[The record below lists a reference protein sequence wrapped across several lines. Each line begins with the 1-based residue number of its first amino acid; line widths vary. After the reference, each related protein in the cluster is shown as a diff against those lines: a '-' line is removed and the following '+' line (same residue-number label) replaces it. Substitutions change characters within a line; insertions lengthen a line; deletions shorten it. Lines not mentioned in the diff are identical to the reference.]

1 MKPWDTPVAQ
11 VPVGMVHIWHGTD
24 DKNVP
29 VMNAKRIA
37 NAIPGAHLEI
47 FEGKGHFVWLDNL
60 EKLGEELDT

>member
-11 VPVGMVHIWHGTD
+11 IPVGMFHIWHGTD